1 MEVAHYQGCMH
12 ECQPVGQSSMMELLG
27 VVYKRWGKGRRKV
40 GERRADSENPI
51 WDSESTL
58 SLPKVQRTFMG
69 LALLARQSET
79 CIK

>member
-12 ECQPVGQSSMMELLG
+12 ECQPAGQSSMMELLD
-27 VVYKRWGKGRRKV
+27 VVYKRWGKGRV
-40 GERRADSENPI
+40 RRADSENPV

-69 LALLARQSET
+69 LTLLARQSET